1 MQPRRKVFGT
11 SPAFGQSSH
20 LPSLVN
26 WSNGQAVQ
34 PRRSVFGTS
43 PAFGQS
49 SHLPSLVNWCGG
61 QAEQVRASAFGT
73 SPAFGQSSQL
83 PLCVIWV
90 AGHSSAKTIIYLISC
105 TIQGKK
111 LMVYLYSKNSK
122 KGLIDNSGHIIISI
136 YVSLEGFSN
145 RMVL

>member
-1 MQPRRKVFGT
+1 MQPKRSAFGM
-11 SPAFGQSSH
+11 SPAFGQSWQ
-20 LPSLVN
+20 LPLLMN
-26 WSNGQAVQ
+26 WCNGQALQ
-34 PRRSVFGTS
+34 LS
-43 PAFGQS
+43 
-49 SHLPSLVNWCGG
+49 
-61 QAEQVRASAFGT
+61 ASAFGT

-122 KGLIDNSGHIIISI
+122 KGLIDNSGHIST
-136 YVSLEGFSN
+136 YKYLCVFRRFL
-145 RMVL
+145 